1 MRGFDMVSNWA
12 TPETVHSSGVQ
23 VSKGE
28 QSFAAPPRRR
38 TAVLAVQVRQDLG
51 REARTDVTREA
62 SKDKPCEGNQP
73 SAARVGLL
81 AGRVAT

>member
-23 VSKGE
+23 VSKRE
-28 QSFAAPPRRR
+28 QSLPHLL
-38 TAVLAVQVRQDLG
+38 VAVQVRQDLG
-51 REARTDVTREA
+51 REARTDVTQGA

>member
-23 VSKGE
+23 VSKRE
-28 QSFAAPPRRR
+28 QSFR
-38 TAVLAVQVRQDLG
+38 TSSSPYRCGKTWDGRQ
-51 REARTDVTREA
+51 ERTSYPG

>member
-23 VSKGE
+23 VSKRE
-28 QSFAAPPRRR
+28 QSLPHLL
-38 TAVLAVQVRQDLG
+38 VAVQGAARLG
-51 REARTDVTREA
+51 TGGKNGRYIEG